1 MSDSVDAIVI
11 GGGIAGMVYATQLVD
26 LAGARPVRVRILSKA
41 PVQVSNSFAAQGGV
55 AAVMRKG
62 DSFEQHVQDTLT
74 VGAGRNDPEVVRL
87 VVKEGPTLIRGLI
100 GIGAHFDANAKGEL
114 DLAREGGHS
123 TARVVHHRD
132 STGEELVRVL
142 HKRITGTAGI
152 EVMDGQRA
160 IDLLVEGEG
169 DQRRCIGVRAVDL
182 RTGDVIDHFAPNV
195 VLATG
200 GIGQLYEHTTNPPT
214 ATGDG
219 IAMAI
224 RAGVPVRDMAFV
236 QFHPTALYTGKR
248 GQAGL
253 ISEAVRG
260 AGARLR
266 GADKR
271 PLMPGV
277 HPMGDLAPRNI
288 VARAIH
294 HEMSLHD
301 VPHVWLDASPIGIE
315 RFTHEF
321 PGIARQCSA
330 LGLLPGK
337 DLLPVM
343 PAAHYVCGG
352 VRTDDRGRT
361 PLPGLFAL
369 GECASS
375 GMHGADRLASNSL
388 LEALVIP
395 KRAAQATLEHRSS
408 CPASPSRLHLS
419 DHLVKRSLGIIPRA
433 MNALTHAM
441 TRNVGIVRNAK
452 GLENALRVINCI
464 ERQLDPIWKRRRW
477 SPGLMDLRDLLVVGR
492 SIAESALSEPKS
504 VGAHYLEDVPVMT

>member
-1 MSDSVDAIVI
+1 MRESVDAIVI

-55 AAVMRKG
+55 AAVMRKE
-62 DSFEQHVQDTLT
+62 DSFEQHVKDTLS
-74 VGAGRNDPEVVRL
+74 VGAGRNDPKVVRL
-87 VVKEGPTLIRGLI
+87 VVKEGPKLIRGLI
-100 GIGAHFDANAKGEL
+100 GIGAHFDADAKGEL

-142 HKRITGTAGI
+142 HKRVTEIAGI
-152 EVMDGQRA
+152 ELLDGQRA
-160 IDLLVEGEG
+160 IDLLLDGEG

-200 GIGQLYEHTTNPPT
+200 GIGQLYEHTTNPLT

-224 RAGVPVRDMAFV
+224 RAGVPVRDMAFM

-271 PLMPGV
+271 PLMTGV

-294 HEMSLHD
+294 HEMILHD
-301 VPHVWLDASPIGIE
+301 VPHVWLDASPIGSP
-315 RFTHEF
+315 RFAHEF
-321 PGIARQCSA
+321 PGIARQCKA

-343 PAAHYVCGG
+343 PAAHYLCGG

-395 KRAAQATLEHRSS
+395 KRAAQATLSQRSIGPS
-408 CPASPSRLHLS
+408 SSSRPFASAQ
-419 DHLVKRSLGIIPRA
+419 LVNRAMVLVPRA

-441 TRNVGIVRNAK
+441 TQNVGIVRNAK

-464 ERQLDPIWKRRRW
+464 ERQVAPVWKRRRW
-477 SPGLMDLRDLLVVGR
+477 SKGLMDLRDLLVVGR
-492 SIAESALSEPKS
+492 SIAEDALREAESA
-504 VGAHYLEDVPVMT
+504 GAHYMEDQRVPV